1 MKNHS
6 VLFHANRSKESMT
19 QKYSNGLNV
28 RISIFLLKTFS
39 VYICKKMPLQMYVT
53 YRAQTRQ
60 LPLSCVSFKDNP
72 LSFLSPLSSL
82 SPVSLLSILK
92 PTYV

>member
-1 MKNHS
+1 
-6 VLFHANRSKESMT
+6 
-19 QKYSNGLNV
+19 
-28 RISIFLLKTFS
+28 
-39 VYICKKMPLQMYVT
+39 MYVT

-92 PTYV
+92 PTYMYVCHF